1 MLKQARLSDPCAIY
15 DNEWQKP
22 NGGAV
27 RVLGSWRYVFT
38 CRERSSFQRVQ
49 WGTTPKCHQLDI
61 RIYFAGQI
69 GALMTWPWS
78 SPTLVYSLCE
88 MRNLDARGGFNC
100 WTWTMWANNRGAG
113 ARALARSFNYKR
125 YVSLTDVWEAASLDE
140 WLYNGGLLQGC
151 VLLLADR
158 AGLLRRPLSSLG
170 DALIWMGALLDACL
184 AGPQVGHTWWIAY
197 VFIGIWLEAIRHDL
211 SPRRDLLW
219 KPWMKSEFLR
229 FLVERHVFEDA
240 LRVQSLWEVRKL
252 LSAPSP

>member
-1 MLKQARLSDPCAIY
+1 MSAAI
-15 DNEWQKP
+15 
-22 NGGAV
+22 
-27 RVLGSWRYVFT
+27 VF
-38 CRERSSFQRVQ
+38 SN
-49 WGTTPKCHQLDI
+49 
-61 RIYFAGQI
+61 AI
-69 GALMTWPWS
+69 GLHFYPI
-78 SPTLVYSLCE
+78 
-88 MRNLDARGGFNC
+88 
-100 WTWTMWANNRGAG
+100 
-113 ARALARSFNYKR
+113 
-125 YVSLTDVWEAASLDE
+125 WEAASLDE

-184 AGPQVGHTWWIAY
+184 AGPQVGHTWWIAH